1 MQEAENIRNTALHCS
16 PVITQNNLVFQEFD
30 QLSYQ
35 QRVQN
40 HRDIA
45 LQLPTAG
52 TLVEGQ
58 EDVSNSIMWMYNLS
72 IINPISCR
80 KTFTHK

>member
-1 MQEAENIRNTALHCS
+1 MEEAENIRNNALHCS
-16 PVITQNNLVFQEFD
+16 TVITQNNLVFQEFD
-30 QLSYQ
+30 QLNYQ

-40 HRDIA
+40 HLDTA

-58 EDVSNSIMWMYNLS
+58 EDVSNSIM
-72 IINPISCR
+72 
-80 KTFTHK
+80 